1 MGCLLGHGQMF
12 IDVLYQFIFKGSF
25 LLKRRLFRFFSAQVR
40 FACTTVYTTFALKS
54 CFSCEIKGVDQ
65 QISAALKVEL
75 HLIHLGV

>member
-1 MGCLLGHGQMF
+1 MF

-25 LLKRRLFRFFSAQVR
+25 LLKRRLFRFFSARVR

-54 CFSCEIKGVDQ
+54 CFFCEIKGVDHRVAQ